1 VFSFSLFRPRAAF
14 CMQKFATILFLL
26 GLFVTGL
33 LGTETRLLF
42 FWPGCVLLGL
52 AGLTAVLRWKLRVG
66 FQPSDWCL
74 LTVLLLA
81 GYVGWRAWTSP
92 VEVYAR
98 EDAAVMLAGFVA
110 YLLTVTAVSD
120 SKWRLGIV
128 CVLLVLVAGNLTA
141 GWVNFKGRW
150 DFHLVPGFSRSFPPG
165 RIGGFFNNPNHLAA
179 FLSFA
184 AFLSAGVMLFARI
197 HIASRLLLGFG
208 ILSMLAG
215 VALTASRAAMLGIAV
230 GGVVFVLLTMWIVW
244 STKRSLFKWLILALL
259 LVGGAAGGA
268 LYKVNE
274 DSMLRRQLTSPLGE
288 DMRVHI
294 WRAALAQNAES
305 PLIGVGSRMFYEGS
319 ITHRDPESSPYMG
332 DALFAHNEYLQTLA
346 DYGWAGLALVL
357 FVVLAHLMNG
367 LRFLRWFTTEKFPA
381 TGMLGSNAL
390 ALTLG
395 GIAALL
401 ATLAQAVFEF
411 QGHIPITAVVGAILL
426 GLLANPGIES
436 EVYKPRRIWGL
447 RFLMKIALLAASAT
461 LLGAAVIFGTADGY
475 AGYARLENSRGETS
489 KALPHFARATL
500 MDPRNAV
507 LAYQHGLALMN
518 SIHSGMTKDAYLRT
532 VDASMRELTRAT
544 TLNPHNYL
552 YQLALADALDAAGKN
567 DAAFNAIQRAL
578 TLAPLYEEP
587 RLALGMHYHRLKK
600 YQEAEFAY
608 LWAGKAHVKN
618 PEGAANW
625 LETYREL
632 LRQTALE
639 ADQARTALIQ
649 QQGR

>member
-1 VFSFSLFRPRAAF
+1 
-14 CMQKFATILFLL
+14 MQKLALILFLL

-42 FWPGCVLLGL
+42 FWPGCFLLGL
-52 AGLTAVLRWKLRVG
+52 AGLVAVLRWKLRVS
-66 FQPSDWCL
+66 FQPSDGCL
-74 LTVLLLA
+74 LTVLMLA
-81 GYVGWRAWTSP
+81 AYVGWRAWVSP

-98 EDAAVMLAGFVA
+98 EDAAVLLAGFVA

-120 SKWRLGIV
+120 SKWRLGILG
-128 CVLLVLVAGNLTA
+128 VLLVLVAGNLTA
-141 GWVNFKGRW
+141 GWVNFNGRW

-179 FLSFA
+179 FLSFT

-215 VALTASRAAMLGIAV
+215 VALTASRAAMLGFAV
-230 GGVVFVLLTMWIVW
+230 GGGVFVLLTMWIVW
-244 STKRSLFKWLILALL
+244 STKRSLFKWLIIALL

-274 DSMLRRQLTSPLGE
+274 ESMLRRQLTSPLGE
-288 DMRVHI
+288 DMRVNI
-294 WRAALAQNAES
+294 WRSALAQHADS
-305 PLIGVGSRMFYEGS
+305 PWIGVGSRMFYEGS

-346 DYGWAGLALVL
+346 DYGWAGLVLVL
-357 FVVLAHLMNG
+357 LVLLAHLLNG
-367 LRFLRWFTTEKFPA
+367 LRFLRWFTTEKFPD
-381 TGMLGSNAL
+381 TGMLSSNAL

-401 ATLAQAVFEF
+401 ATLVQAVFEF

-426 GLLANPGIES
+426 GLLANPSIES
-436 EVYKPRRIWGL
+436 EVFKARRIWGL
-447 RFLMKIALLAASAT
+447 RFLMKVAMLAASAA
-461 LLGAAVIFGTADGY
+461 LLGAAAIFGTADGY
-475 AGYARLENSRGETS
+475 AAYARVQNSFGETG
-489 KALPHFARATL
+489 KALPHFAHATA

-507 LAYQHGLALMN
+507 LAYQHGLALMDSIN
-518 SIHSGMTKDAYLRT
+518 SKMTKDAYLRT
-532 VDASMRELTRAT
+532 LDASMKELTRAT
-544 TLNPHNYL
+544 TLNPYNYL

-567 DAAFNAIQRAL
+567 DAAFQAIQRAL
-578 TLAPLYEEP
+578 ALAPLYEEP
-587 RLALGMHYHRLKK
+587 RLALGMHYHRQKR

-608 LWAGKAHVKN
+608 LWAGKAKVKN
-618 PEGAANW
+618 PEGTANW
-625 LETYREL
+625 LDTYREL
-632 LRQTALE
+632 LRQTALA
-639 ADQARTALIQ
+639 ADLARTALIQ

>member
-1 VFSFSLFRPRAAF
+1 
-14 CMQKFATILFLL
+14 MQKLALILFLL

-42 FWPGCVLLGL
+42 FWPGCLLLGL
-52 AGLTAVLRWKLRVG
+52 AGLTAVLRWKLRVS

-74 LTVLLLA
+74 LTMLLLA

-92 VEVYAR
+92 VEIYAR
-98 EDAAVMLAGFVA
+98 EDAAVLMAGFVA

-120 SKWRLGIV
+120 SKWRLAIV
-128 CVLLVLVAGNLTA
+128 SVLLVLVAGNLTA
-141 GWVNFKGRW
+141 GWLHFKGRW
-150 DFHLVPGFSRSFPPG
+150 DFHLVPGFFRSFPPG

-215 VALTASRAAMLGIAV
+215 VALTMSRAAMLGLGV
-230 GGVVFVLLTMWIVW
+230 GGGVFVLLALWVVW
-244 STKRSLFKWLILALL
+244 CTRRSLFKWLLIALL

-268 LYKVNE
+268 LFKVNA
-274 DSMLRRQLTSPLGE
+274 DSMLTRQLTSPLGE

-305 PLIGVGSRMFYEGS
+305 PWIGMGSRMFYEGC
-319 ITHRDPESSPYMG
+319 ITHRDPESSAHMG

-357 FVVLAHLMNG
+357 LVVLAHLLNG
-367 LRFLRWFTTEKFPA
+367 LRFLRWFTVEKFPA

-395 GIAALL
+395 GIAALV
-401 ATLAQAVFEF
+401 ATLVQAVFEF
-411 QGHIPITAVVGAILL
+411 QGHIPITALVGAILL
-426 GLLANPGIES
+426 GVLANPGIES
-436 EVYKPRRIWGL
+436 EVFRPRRIWGL
-447 RFLMKIALLAASAT
+447 RFLMKIAMLAASAA
-461 LLGAAVIFGTADGY
+461 LVGAAAIFGTADGY
-475 AGYARLENSRGETS
+475 AALARYQNGRGETS
-489 KALPHFARATL
+489 KALAHFSRAVL

-507 LAYQHGLALMN
+507 LAYQQGLALMD
-518 SIHSGMTKDAYLRT
+518 SVKPGMAKDAYLRT
-532 VDASMRELTRAT
+532 VEASLKALTRAT
-544 TLNPHNYL
+544 TLNPFNYL

-567 DAAFNAIQRAL
+567 DAAFQAIQRAL
-578 TLAPLYEEP
+578 ALAPLYEEP
-587 RLALGMHYHRLKK
+587 RLALGIHYHRLKR

-608 LWAGKAHVKN
+608 LWAGKAGALN
-618 PEGAANW
+618 PEGTTNW
-625 LETYREL
+625 LDSYREL

-639 ADQARTALIQ
+639 AEKARNSLIQ

>member
-1 VFSFSLFRPRAAF
+1 
-14 CMQKFATILFLL
+14 MQKLALILFLL
-26 GLFVTGL
+26 GVFVTGL

-42 FWPGCVLLGL
+42 FWPGCLLLGL
-52 AGLTAVLRWKLRVG
+52 AGLTAVLRWKLRVS

-74 LTVLLLA
+74 LTVLMLA

-98 EDAAVMLAGFVA
+98 EDAAVLLACFVA
-110 YLLTVTAVSD
+110 YLLTVTAVSE

-141 GWVNFKGRW
+141 SWLHFKGRW

-179 FLSFA
+179 FLSFVA
-184 AFLSAGVMLFARI
+184 LLAAGVMLFARI

-215 VALTASRAAMLGIAV
+215 VALTMSRAAMLGLAV
-230 GGVVFVLLTMWIVW
+230 GGVVFVLLTLWVVW
-244 STKRSLFKWLILALL
+244 STRRSLFKWLIIALL
-259 LVGGAAGGA
+259 LVGGTVGGA

-274 DSMLRRQLTSPLGE
+274 DSMLMRQMTSPLG
-288 DMRVHI
+288 DDIRVHI
-294 WRAALAQNAES
+294 WRAALAQHADS
-305 PLIGVGSRMFYEGS
+305 PWIGVGSRMFYEGCT
-319 ITHRDPESSPYMG
+319 THRDPESSAQMG

-357 FVVLAHLMNG
+357 MVVVVHLLNG

-381 TGMLGSNAL
+381 TGLLGSNAL

-436 EVYKPRRIWGL
+436 EVFKTHRIWGL
-447 RFLMKIALLAASAT
+447 RFLMKIALLAASAA
-461 LLGAAVIFGTADGY
+461 LVGAAAIFGTADGH
-475 AGYARLENSRGETS
+475 AAYARLQNSRGETG
-489 KALPHFARATL
+489 KALGHFARAVL

-507 LAYQHGLALMN
+507 LAYQHGVALMD
-518 SIHSGMTKDAYLRT
+518 SIKSDMTKDAYLRT
-532 VDASMRELTRAT
+532 VDASLRELTRAT
-544 TLNPHNYL
+544 ALNPYNYL
-552 YQLALADALDAAGKN
+552 YQLALTDALDAAGKN
-567 DAAFNAIQRAL
+567 DAAFQAIQRAL
-578 TLAPLYEEP
+578 ALAPLYEEP
-587 RLALGMHYHRLKK
+587 RMALGMHYHRLKQ

-608 LWAGKAHVKN
+608 LWARQAKASN
-618 PEGAANW
+618 PEGATNW
-625 LETYREL
+625 QDNYREL

-639 ADQARTALIQ
+639 ADHARATLIQ

>member
-1 VFSFSLFRPRAAF
+1 
-14 CMQKFATILFLL
+14 MQKLAFILFLL

-42 FWPGCVLLGL
+42 FWPGCFLLGL
-52 AGLTAVLRWKLRVG
+52 AGLVAVLRWKLRVS

-74 LTVLLLA
+74 LSVLALA
-81 GYVGWRAWTSP
+81 GYVGWRAWVSP

-98 EDAAVMLAGFVA
+98 EDGAVLLGCFVA
-110 YLLTVTAVSD
+110 YMLTVTAVSQP
-120 SKWRLGIV
+120 KWRLGIL

-141 GWVNFKGRW
+141 GWLNFKGRW
-150 DFHLVPGFSRSFPPG
+150 DFHLVRGFARSFPPG

-179 FLSFA
+179 FLSFT

-215 VALTASRAAMLGIAV
+215 VVLTMSRAAILGLAIGA
-230 GGVVFVLLTMWIVW
+230 VVFGLLTLWIVW
-244 STKRSLFKWLILALL
+244 RTRRPLFKWLIIALL
-259 LVGGAAGGA
+259 LVGGGTGAA

-274 DSMLRRQLTSPLGE
+274 DSMLTRQLTTPMGE
-288 DMRVHI
+288 DMRAHI
-294 WRAALAQNAES
+294 WRAALAQHAES
-305 PLIGVGSRMFYEGS
+305 PWIGVGARMFYDGS
-319 ITHRDPESSPYMG
+319 ITHRDPESAAQTG

-346 DYGWAGLALVL
+346 DYGWSGLALVVL
-357 FVVLAHLMNG
+357 VLLAHLLNG
-367 LRFLRWFTTEKFPA
+367 LRFMRWFAAEKFPA
-381 TGMLGSNAL
+381 TGLLCSNAL

-401 ATLAQAVFEF
+401 ATLVQAVFEF

-447 RFLMKIALLAASAT
+447 RFLMKIALLAASAA
-461 LLGAAVIFGTADGY
+461 LIAGAAIFGTADGH
-475 AGYARLENSRGETS
+475 AAYARLQKSDGQTA
-489 KALPHFARATL
+489 KALDHFAQATT

-507 LAYQHGLALMN
+507 LAYQHGVALMD
-518 SIHSGMTKDAYLRT
+518 SIKPDMGKDAYLRT
-532 VDASMRELTRAT
+532 VDASMKELIRAT

-552 YQLALADALDAAGKN
+552 YQLALADALDASGKY
-567 DAAFNAIQRAL
+567 DAAFQAIQRAL
-578 TLAPLYEEP
+578 ALAPLYEEP
-587 RLALGMHYHRLKK
+587 RMALGMHYHRLKQ
-600 YQEAEFAY
+600 YEQAEFAY
-608 LWAGKAHVKN
+608 LWAGQAKAMN
-618 PEGAANW
+618 PEGTVNW
-625 LETYREL
+625 LDNYREL

-639 ADQARTALIQ
+639 ADQARAARSQ
-649 QQGR
+649 PQGR

>member
-1 VFSFSLFRPRAAF
+1 
-14 CMQKFATILFLL
+14 MQKLVLILFLL

-42 FWPGCVLLGL
+42 FWPGCMLIGL
-52 AGLTAVLRWKLRVG
+52 AGVVAVLRWKLRVS

-74 LTVLLLA
+74 LTMLAMA
-81 GYVGWRAWTSP
+81 GYVGWRAWMSP

-98 EDAAVMLAGFVA
+98 EDAAVLLACFVT
-110 YLLTVTAVSD
+110 YLLTVTALSQ

-141 GWVNFKGRW
+141 GWVHFKGRW
-150 DFHLVPGFSRSFPPG
+150 DFHLVPGFSRSFPAG

-197 HIASRLLLGFG
+197 HIASRLLLGFA

-215 VALTASRAAMLGIAV
+215 VVLTMSRAAMLGLAL
-230 GGVVFVLLTMWIVW
+230 GGGVFVLLALWIVW
-244 STKRSLFKWLILALL
+244 RTKRSLFKWLVIALL
-259 LVGGAAGGA
+259 LVGGAAAFA

-274 DSMLRRQLTSPLGE
+274 DSMLTRQLATPLGE

-294 WRAALAQNAES
+294 WRAALAQHADS
-305 PLIGVGSRMFYEGS
+305 PWIGVGSRMFYEGG
-319 ITHRDPESSPYMG
+319 ITHRDPASAAHTG
-332 DALFAHNEYLQTLA
+332 DSLFAHNEYLQTLA
-346 DYGWAGLALVL
+346 DYGWAGLALV
-357 FVVLAHLMNG
+357 VVVILAHLLNG
-367 LRFLRWFTTEKFPA
+367 LRFLRWFAAEKFPA
-381 TGMLGSNAL
+381 TGMLGSNAM

-395 GIAALL
+395 SMAALA
-401 ATLAQAVFEF
+401 ATLVHAVFEF
-411 QGHIPITAVVGAILL
+411 HGHIPITAVLGAVSL

-447 RFLMKIALLAASAT
+447 RFLMKLALLVASAT
-461 LLGAAVIFGTADGY
+461 LVGAAAVFGTADGH
-475 AGYARLENSRGETS
+475 AAYARVQNGWGHTATALE
-489 KALPHFARATL
+489 HFAEATA

-507 LAYQHGLALMN
+507 LAYQHGMALMD
-518 SIHSGMTKDAYLRT
+518 SINPGMTKDAYLRA
-532 VDASMRELTRAT
+532 VDASMRELSRAT
-544 TLNPHNYL
+544 TLNPYNYL
-552 YQLALADALDAAGKN
+552 YQLALADTLDASGN
-567 DAAFNAIQRAL
+567 YDAAFQAIQRAL

-587 RLALGMHYHRLKK
+587 RMALGMHYHRLKK
-600 YQEAEFAY
+600 YPEAEQAY
-608 LWAGKAHVKN
+608 LWAGQAKALN
-618 PEGAANW
+618 PEGTVNW
-625 LETYREL
+625 LDNYREL

-639 ADQARTALIQ
+639 AEQARAALIQ